1 MKMILDKSI
10 LELGIKNIVVGIAK
24 NVDPNAELSTTF
36 LEKQSKMQEWALQCD
51 LDEIA
56 HHPTV
61 QGYIDLLQKVGRSTK
76 KNPPTALSFIRNI
89 KHRGSIP
96 HINTIVDIYN
106 VETLHSLLA
115 IGGHDF
121 DKIDEYVKFTV
132 SQKEDVF
139 LPILST
145 EKYVSEKDYI
155 YRDKNGIMAWL
166 GVRDGE
172 NYKFDDKTKNA
183 IFIIQGH
190 MNTSIEMRVE
200 ALKRI
205 QNDLA
210 ECMENLQ
217 FEIYIVN
224 AEENVLLDNNFSS

>member
-106 VETLHSLLA
+106 VETLNSLLA

-121 DKIDEYVKFTV
+121 NKINEYIEFTV
-132 SQKEDVF
+132 AQKEA
-139 LPILST
+139 
-145 EKYVSEKDYI
+145 KYQKALQDQ
-155 YRDKNGIMAWL
+155 
-166 GVRDGE
+166 RDG
-172 NYKFDDKTKNA
+172 N
-183 IFIIQGH
+183 IQTAF
-190 MNTSIEMRVE
+190 N
-200 ALKRI
+200 
-205 QNDLA
+205 
-210 ECMENLQ
+210 
-217 FEIYIVN
+217 
-224 AEENVLLDNNFSS
+224 